1 MLWHLRSF
9 DFSGLDPEARVELE
23 DHLRS
28 FEDIPHLAAV
38 RVGIDMERPDW
49 TVLLC
54 AFHVPEDLPLYRIHP
69 NHVAFGEALRARSI
83 TTIAMDLET
92 DDDPSLL
99 LDSPTRTYERPGIVG
114 S

>member
-9 DFSGLDPEARVELE
+9 DFSGLDPEERVEME
-23 DHLRS
+23 DRLRS
-28 FEDIPHLAAV
+28 FEDIPHLAAL

-54 AFHVPEDLPLYRIHP
+54 AFDGSEALPLYRIHP
-69 NHVAFGEALRARSI
+69 NHVAFGEALRARNI

-92 DDDPSLL
+92 DDDPAFL
-99 LDSPTRTYERPGIVG
+99 LDSLTGNP
-114 S
+114 